1 MCRISTHLV
10 MKWGQRVQEELRY
23 LMPHHTDLSTW
34 PVFLL
39 HSLHSRETSIC
50 DTWGPQDRMV
60 QASDLYAN
68 WGQVCCL

>member
-1 MCRISTHLV
+1 

-23 LMPHHTDLSTW
+23 LMPLHTELTAG

-39 HSLHSRETSIC
+39 HSLHSRDHGIF

-68 WGQVCCL
+68 WGQVRCL